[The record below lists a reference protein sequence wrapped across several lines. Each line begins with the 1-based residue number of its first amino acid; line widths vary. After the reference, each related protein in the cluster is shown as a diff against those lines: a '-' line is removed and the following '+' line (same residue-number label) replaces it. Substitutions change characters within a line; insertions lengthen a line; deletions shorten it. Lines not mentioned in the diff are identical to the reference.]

1 MYNTFPFLKLVF
13 LSLLLSSFSISQAQI
28 VSLSEPRTKNPKSG
42 LQGDVQ
48 LTFNYTENSN
58 KVLQNGTK
66 LNLQYNDSLSTY
78 LFYSDL
84 RLSRTNG
91 VNDLN
96 SGRFGT
102 IYNYKAEDRVIS
114 AEGIVQYQYDGN
126 KKLKHRFILGGGPR
140 WKMVDKKGL
149 KLSIVAYTIYFN
161 EKYQKNDVVFSE
173 KSQAKFSTMLSFSTN
188 LSKSMSLKHNTYYEP
203 DYATPSDY
211 RIESQ
216 TTFQAKFNK
225 KFSYKIYVQC
235 NYVSVPPTNVDNF
248 DYRIQNALSYSF

>member
-1 MYNTFPFLKLVF
+1 MITKIRILFISIFLI
-13 LSLLLSSFSISQAQI
+13 LLSHCNTADAQI
-28 VSLSEPRTKNPKSG
+28 VSMNERSTKNPKKG
-42 LQGDVQ
+42 VQGDVQ
-48 LTFNYTENSN
+48 LTFNYTENSK

-84 RLSRTNG
+84 RLNRTNG

-96 SGRFGT
+96 YGSFGT
-102 IYNYKAEDRVIS
+102 IYNYKADDRVIS

-126 KKLKHRFILGGGPR
+126 KSLKHRFILGGGPR

-161 EKYQKNDVVFSE
+161 EKY
-173 KSQAKFSTMLSFSTN
+173 KSSTVTSKAKFSTMLSFSTN
-188 LSKSMSLKHNTYYEP
+188 LSKSMSIKHNTYYEP

-211 RIESQ
+211 RLESQ

-225 KFSYKIYVQC
+225 KFSYKIYVQM
-235 NYVSVPPTNVDNF
+235 NYVSVVPSTVDNF